1 MTATA
6 RRMDAIH
13 YPETDHM
20 GEDALQRFIAELL
33 RPLIATWLATS
44 GRRSFVGADQFLY
57 FVEGDPRQRVAPD
70 VYVMPGVDPGLAPP
84 CWKLWELDAPP
95 SFALEIVSQNH
106 RKDYEKLPPVYG
118 RIGVRE
124 LVIFDP
130 RATARSRVRV
140 RWQVWRRDGAKGW
153 KLALR
158 SMADRIES
166 RELGCGLRAV
176 GSGSSLRLRLAVDP
190 AGDVLLPTEAE
201 IADAERT
208 ARALAEA
215 KLAISDAQVGAER
228 AARQRAEEVAR
239 IEAERAREAERE
251 NMRLR
256 ETLAKLQRGGR

>member
-95 SFALEIVSQNH
+95 SFALDLAY
-106 RKDYEKLPPVYG
+106 KDLHLALELG
-118 RIGVRE
+118 DELGVPLQQGASTHNLQR
-124 LVIFDP
+124 L
-130 RATARSRVRV
+130 
-140 RWQVWRRDGAKGW
+140 AKGMGW
-153 KLALR
+153 GPDDSSSVLR
-158 SMADRIES
+158 VYETM
-166 RELGCGLRAV
+166 LRRKV
-176 GSGSSLRLRLAVDP
+176 KP
-190 AGDVLLPTEAE
+190 
-201 IADAERT
+201 
-208 ARALAEA
+208 
-215 KLAISDAQVGAER
+215 
-228 AARQRAEEVAR
+228 
-239 IEAERAREAERE
+239 
-251 NMRLR
+251 
-256 ETLAKLQRGGR
+256 